1 MPTQEQEKKVEKIRQ
16 SILSEEQSLDP
27 DELRKI
33 SDAEARKIEE
43 HVREGLLST
52 LRKGNASPRELN
64 DLIRAFDVARST
76 AYPESAQSV
85 LSLTVPAKLLKPIEQ
100 AILAQRKSV
109 DRAKPS
115 KRLDAH
121 SQNAAKPTDLQAKT
135 DSESVQS
142 GTSDKAHSGNSVDN
156 VKSLDESIT

>member
-1 MPTQEQEKKVEKIRQ
+1 MLTQEQPPKIKKLRQ
-16 SILSEEQSLDP
+16 SLQSTDP

-33 SDAEARKIEE
+33 SDSEARKIEK
-43 HVREGLLST
+43 HVREDLLST

-109 DRAKPS
+109 DRGKPD
-115 KRLDAH
+115 KRLGIH
-121 SQNAAKPTDLQAKT
+121 SQDAAKPTDLQTKT

-142 GTSDKAHSGNSVDN
+142 GTSDNQSSVHSVDN
-156 VKSLDESIT
+156 VKSLDESNT